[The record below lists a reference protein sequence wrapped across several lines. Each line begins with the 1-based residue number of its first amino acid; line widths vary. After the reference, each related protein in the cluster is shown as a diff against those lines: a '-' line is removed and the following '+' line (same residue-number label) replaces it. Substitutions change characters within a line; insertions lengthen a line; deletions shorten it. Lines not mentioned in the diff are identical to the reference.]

1 MQKNRVKDSFY
12 IMKAILA
19 LSQHMQAK
27 VYFCIGKGD
36 HMTKVGNIEKLGGDA
51 INIG

>member
-19 LSQHMQAK
+19 PGQHMQAQ
-27 VYFCIGKGD
+27 VYFCIGKSD
-36 HMTKVGNIEKLGGDA
+36 HMAKVGNIEKQGDGM
-51 INIG
+51 NDMC